1 MMPKKMYRE
10 IPTPDGKTQRVR
22 FMDAGASLD
31 EVKQAMATE
40 DTVVMSEQHAREL
53 GAVYG
58 SEEEQEAAYHA
69 QIGTP

>member
-1 MMPKKMYRE
+1 MPKKMYRE
-10 IPTPDGKTQRVR
+10 IPTPDGGTQRVR

-40 DTVVMSEQHAREL
+40 DTVVMSEEHARAL
-53 GAVYG
+53 GAVFG
-58 SEEEQEAAYHA
+58 DEEEAEAAYQA

>member
-1 MMPKKMYRE
+1 
-10 IPTPDGKTQRVR
+10 
-22 FMDAGASLD
+22 MDAGASLD
-31 EVKQAMATE
+31 EVKQAMAEE

-58 SEEEQEAAYHA
+58 GEEEQEAAYHA